1 LWALREGLPEA
12 INQRGVPH
20 KLDVSVP
27 LSTLPAF
34 VGAVRERVTDGEVV
48 IFGHV
53 GDGNL
58 HVNVLG
64 LDPGDETVDQAVL
77 ELVAEHGGSVSAEH
91 GIGIAKARW
100 LSLTRSSEEI
110 AAMRAI
116 KRALDPDGRLNPG
129 VILAA
134 G

>member
-1 LWALREGLPEA
+1 
-12 INQRGVPH
+12 
-20 KLDVSVP
+20 
-27 LSTLPAF
+27 
-34 VGAVRERVTDGEVV
+34 VV
-48 IFGHV
+48 LFGHV

-64 LDPGDETVDQAVL
+64 LDPDDETVDQAVL

-100 LSLTRSSEEI
+100 LSLTRSPEEI

-116 KRALDPDGRLNPG
+116 KRALDPDGLLNPG
-129 VILAA
+129 AVLP
-134 G
+134 